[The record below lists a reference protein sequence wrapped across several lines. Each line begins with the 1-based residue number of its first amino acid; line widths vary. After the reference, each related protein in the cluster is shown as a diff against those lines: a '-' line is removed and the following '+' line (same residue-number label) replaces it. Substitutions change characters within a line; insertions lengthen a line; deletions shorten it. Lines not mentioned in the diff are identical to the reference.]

1 MTMKSDTK
9 FGEKQTCCF
18 KTDIRNLTNF
28 DLSTGKFQK
37 FSFYQAPFEQSIY
50 GFSYEITEELTFVAL
65 KSDQKF
71 GEELTSRFKI
81 DMRNLSNF
89 DPDPS
94 KISKVCTL
102 MDSFESK
109 YIMIEL
115 KKYTGFMFDRTED

>member
-1 MTMKSDTK
+1 M
-9 FGEKQTCCF
+9 
-18 KTDIRNLTNF
+18 
-28 DLSTGKFQK
+28 
-37 FSFYQAPFEQSIY
+37 
-50 GFSYEITEELTFVAL
+50 AL

-81 DMRNLSNF
+81 DTRNLSNF

-115 KKYTGFMFDRTED
+115 KKYTGVMFDRTEDWCEM